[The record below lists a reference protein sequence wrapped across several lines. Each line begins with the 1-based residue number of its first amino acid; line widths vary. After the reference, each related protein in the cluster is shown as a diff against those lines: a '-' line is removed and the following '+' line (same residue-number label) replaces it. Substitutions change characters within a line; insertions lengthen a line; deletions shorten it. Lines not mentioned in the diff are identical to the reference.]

1 MKRREFKNVCKD
13 LIDDLEITQAEFA
26 KKIKTSQATVSKWL
40 NGKQEPRFFQL
51 QNIAITFNIDVNFL
65 LGLTSVFSMMYHA
78 FTVKSESSL
87 SSP

>member
-65 LGLTSVFSMMYHA
+65 LGLT
-78 FTVKSESSL
+78 E
-87 SSP
+87 

>member
-51 QNIAITFNIDVNFL
+51 QNIVITFNIDVNFL
-65 LGLTSVFSMMYHA
+65 LGLT
-78 FTVKSESSL
+78 E
-87 SSP
+87 